1 MNRILKL
8 SSALL
13 VFTMLLAST
22 ALAKSDLAYAAV
34 AGTVTLT
41 GGESGTH
48 YSDKQGFNIV
58 TISVSDTDVSAE
70 RSGVARFTVAST
82 TAQNVDGHT
91 TFPLDGTNV
100 PSGGTANTG
109 AVAAILQGEAEQVDT
124 FTATAG
130 QTVFTLTKPGRDANN
145 DAQLGITDVVVT
157 INGVTTAAASVQT
170 TKTSGAGAGNNGANG
185 ATRITTV
192 TMGAA
197 TVGDVYVITYETS
210 EYDQA
215 TPANTPFLTGVSDM
229 SINVGGTGSI
239 DGNTV
244 YDPTAATPVGLIDP
258 STGIIQATAKLDYNV
273 VKISFK
279 YEVTDTLT
287 DKIKVSTPTSTALNK
302 DRTLTAT
309 ESGAATDAYTTTVAL
324 FSSADY
330 AIIEKEVN
338 RASCDAGGNDGAT
351 PTEVHD
357 CLDTATGAQ
366 TLGTRWL
373 AARAALGIA
382 DTAGNSPILLAR
394 IVPVAD
400 GETLTVAY
408 TDASPAATVS
418 ATATMDMTAPTI
430 TLVQPT
436 SATSTNNT
444 TPTLEVQVTDTGAG
458 VTSSTIDLA
467 LGDVDKNAVA
477 SPITNGFRITF
488 VPSSELAEASY
499 EWNVITNG
507 QVAQDITDDVGN
519 TPATTVAG
527 TVTTPFTFN
536 VDKTAA
542 TLSSAV
548 TGTGEA
554 SRSTDADGVVTLV
567 EEANS
572 SAVKITFDD
581 GDGNA
586 KIDAASIAVSD
597 ITIGGTNPASVTV
610 NNNIVYAVMAT
621 ALDSAATPK
630 VEISGS
636 ISDAAGNATTTGDV
650 TATDGIVPTITI
662 STDVSVTKE
671 KVTITVTSSENL
683 LVAPEIY
690 VATIGAGSLTATAT
704 SSTVYTATATT
715 TTSEVHTISVNAV
728 DIASN
733 NVRVQVTQEDI
744 SAAVR
749 TAADAESDDV
759 LDVATVITLPKGNIV
774 DSTGDGQ
781 ITVADVKTGCGTT
794 LAGAKNDTAQEVTS
808 LVATTGAIKLHADQ
822 VTAANTCLTATAA
835 HSWVAT
841 YAYTASTATFEGDV
855 ALAAPTL
862 KPNADTDDTSPHIII
877 DFSAE
882 ATEYTSDANAAVT
895 ISKATL
901 DGVDITGD
909 LQTSDNGKFVY
920 LASGLAVGEHTIV
933 VNAADTA
940 GNVLATDAS
949 QTFNVVAEAETSIAL
964 SPGMNLISFSGATK
978 STAFSDVF
986 SNSTINSVL
995 TYDPSVPGNWL
1006 SATLNSATGKLEGP
1020 LAERA
1025 VDEDLAYWVDSS
1037 SYDPIKV
1044 VIPSIGFGAQT
1055 LPPSI
1060 DVVKGYNYVAIATIS
1075 GASTVQSETYFS
1087 TITWTRGY
1095 VFNATTQAYTTITK
1109 GSDVALNVGDGV
1121 IIYASA
1127 AGVIVP

>member
-48 YSDKQGFNIV
+48 YSDKQTFNIV
-58 TISVSDTDVSAE
+58 NISVSDTDVSPE
-70 RSGVARFTVAST
+70 RNGVARFIST
-82 TAQNVDGHT
+82 DVTTNNGANGHT
-91 TFPLDGTNV
+91 AFPLNGITV
-100 PSGGTANTG
+100 PSGSTAN
-109 AVAAILQGEAEQVDT
+109 VSSSAILAGETEQVDT
-124 FTATAG
+124 YTATAG
-130 QTVFTLTKPGRDANN
+130 QTVFQLTKKARDGDDSGTLTIA
-145 DAQLGITDVVVT
+145 DVVVT
-157 INGVTTAAASVQT
+157 INGVTTAAASVQLT
-170 TKTSGAGAGNNGANG
+170 EPDGTAGATAIN
-185 ATRITTV
+185 TV
-192 TMGAA
+192 TMAAA
-197 TVGDVYVITYETS
+197 TVGDTYVITYEIS
-210 EYDQA
+210 EYDQS
-215 TPANTPFLTGVSDM
+215 TPANTPFLTGIGDV
-229 SINVGGTGSI
+229 SINVAGTA
-239 DGNTV
+239 GNLNNLSMN
-244 YDPTAATPVGLIDP
+244 PTASVPVALIDP
-258 STGIIQATAKLDYNV
+258 ATGVVNSTAKLDYNII
-273 VKISFK
+273 KISFK
-279 YEVTDTLT
+279 YEVADTLT

-302 DRTLTAT
+302 DRTLTAV
-309 ESGAATDAYTTTVAL
+309 ESGAATDAYTTSVAL

-330 AIIEKEVN
+330 AIIEKELN
-338 RASCDAGGNDGAT
+338 RASCDANSNGLT
-351 PTEVHD
+351 LTELD
-357 CLDTATGAQ
+357 ACLDTATGSGAL
-366 TLGTRWL
+366 TTRVL
-373 AARAALGIA
+373 AAAAALTPAIG
-382 DTAGNSPILLAR
+382 DTVAAGGLLATK
-394 IVPVAD
+394 ILPVSD

-408 TDASPAATVS
+408 TDADPAATVT
-418 ATATMDMTAPTI
+418 ATATLDMTAPTI

-554 SRSTDADGVVTLV
+554 SRATDADGVVTV
-567 EEANS
+567 TEGANS

-690 VATIGAGSLTATAT
+690 VATIGAASLTATAT

-781 ITVADVKTGCGTT
+781 ITVADVKTGCGST
-794 LAGAKNDTAQEVTS
+794 LANAKGDTAQDVTS
-808 LVATTGAIKLHADQ
+808 LVATTGAIKIHADQ
-822 VTAANTCLTATAA
+822 VQGGGASCATATAA

-882 ATEYTSDANAAVT
+882 ATEYTNDANAAVT

-1044 VIPSIGFGAQT
+1044 VIPAIGFGAQT

-1060 DVVKGYNYVAIATIS
+1060 DVVEGYNYVAIATVGS
-1075 GASTVQSETYFS
+1075 ASTVQSETYFS

-1121 IIYASA
+1121 IVYASA

>member
-48 YSDKQGFNIV
+48 YSDKQTFNIV
-58 TISVSDTDVSAE
+58 NISVSDTDVSPE
-70 RSGVARFTVAST
+70 RNGVARFIST
-82 TAQNVDGHT
+82 DVTTNNGANGHT
-91 TFPLDGTNV
+91 AFPLNGITV
-100 PSGGTANTG
+100 PSGSTAN
-109 AVAAILQGEAEQVDT
+109 VSSSAILAGETEQVDT
-124 FTATAG
+124 FTATGG
-130 QTVFTLTKPGRDANN
+130 QTVFQLTKKARDGDDSGTLTIA
-145 DAQLGITDVVVT
+145 DVVVT
-157 INGVTTAAASVQT
+157 INGVTTAAASVQLT
-170 TKTSGAGAGNNGANG
+170 EPDGTAGATAIN
-185 ATRITTV
+185 TV
-192 TMGAA
+192 TMAAA
-197 TVGDVYVITYETS
+197 TVGDTYVITYEIS
-210 EYDQA
+210 EYDQS
-215 TPANTPFLTGVSDM
+215 TPANTPFLTGIGDV
-229 SINVGGTGSI
+229 SINVAGTA
-239 DGNTV
+239 GNLNNLSMN
-244 YDPTAATPVGLIDP
+244 PTASVPVALIDP
-258 STGIIQATAKLDYNV
+258 ATGVVNSTAKLDYNII
-273 VKISFK
+273 KISFK
-279 YEVTDTLT
+279 YEVADTLT

-309 ESGAATDAYTTTVAL
+309 ESGAATDAYTTSVAL

-330 AIIEKEVN
+330 AIIEKELN
-338 RASCDAGGNDGAT
+338 RASCDANSNGLT
-351 PTEVHD
+351 LTELD
-357 CLDTATGAQ
+357 ACLDTATGDGAL
-366 TLGTRWL
+366 TTRVL
-373 AARAALGIA
+373 AAAAALTPVIG
-382 DTAGNSPILLAR
+382 DTVAAGGLLATK
-394 IVPVAD
+394 ILPVSD

-408 TDASPAATVS
+408 TDADPAATVT
-418 ATATMDMTAPTI
+418 ATATLDMTAPTI

-586 KIDAASIAVSD
+586 KIDASSLAVSD

-610 NNNIVYAVMAT
+610 NDNIVYAVMAT

-808 LVATTGAIKLHADQ
+808 LVATTGAIKIHADQ
-822 VTAANTCLTATAA
+822 VQGGGASCATATAA

-841 YAYTASTATFEGDV
+841 YAYTAATATFEGDV

-882 ATEYTSDANAAVT
+882 ATEYTSDANSAVT

-901 DGVDITGD
+901 DGVDISGS

-933 VNAADTA
+933 VNAADVA

-1006 SATLNSATGKLEGP
+1006 SATLNSASGKLEGP

-1121 IIYASA
+1121 IVYASA

>member
-1 MNRILKL
+1 
-8 SSALL
+8 
-13 VFTMLLAST
+13 
-22 ALAKSDLAYAAV
+22 
-34 AGTVTLT
+34 
-41 GGESGTH
+41 
-48 YSDKQGFNIV
+48 
-58 TISVSDTDVSAE
+58 
-70 RSGVARFTVAST
+70 
-82 TAQNVDGHT
+82 
-91 TFPLDGTNV
+91 
-100 PSGGTANTG
+100 
-109 AVAAILQGEAEQVDT
+109 
-124 FTATAG
+124 
-130 QTVFTLTKPGRDANN
+130 
-145 DAQLGITDVVVT
+145 
-157 INGVTTAAASVQT
+157 
-170 TKTSGAGAGNNGANG
+170 
-185 ATRITTV
+185 
-192 TMGAA
+192 
-197 TVGDVYVITYETS
+197 
-210 EYDQA
+210 
-215 TPANTPFLTGVSDM
+215 
-229 SINVGGTGSI
+229 
-239 DGNTV
+239 
-244 YDPTAATPVGLIDP
+244 
-258 STGIIQATAKLDYNV
+258 
-273 VKISFK
+273 
-279 YEVTDTLT
+279 
-287 DKIKVSTPTSTALNK
+287 
-302 DRTLTAT
+302 
-309 ESGAATDAYTTTVAL
+309 
-324 FSSADY
+324 
-330 AIIEKEVN
+330 
-338 RASCDAGGNDGAT
+338 
-351 PTEVHD
+351 
-357 CLDTATGAQ
+357 
-366 TLGTRWL
+366 
-373 AARAALGIA
+373 
-382 DTAGNSPILLAR
+382 
-394 IVPVAD
+394 
-400 GETLTVAY
+400 
-408 TDASPAATVS
+408 
-418 ATATMDMTAPTI
+418 MTAPTI

-519 TPATTVAG
+519 SPATTVAG

-597 ITIGGTNPASVTV
+597 ITIGGANPASVTV

-1121 IIYASA
+1121 IVYASA

>member
-70 RSGVARFTVAST
+70 RSGVARFTVTNTA
-82 TAQNVDGHT
+82 AQNVDGHT
-91 TFPLDGTNV
+91 GFPLNGTAV
-100 PSGGTANTG
+100 PTGGTANTG

-382 DTAGNSPILLAR
+382 DSAGNSPILLAR

-519 TPATTVAG
+519 SPATTVAG

-554 SRSTDADGVVTLV
+554 SRATDADGVVTV
-567 EEANS
+567 TEGANS

-882 ATEYTSDANAAVT
+882 ATEYTSDANSAVT

>member
-48 YSDKQGFNIV
+48 YSDKQTFNIV
-58 TISVSDTDVSAE
+58 NISVSDTDVSPE
-70 RSGVARFTVAST
+70 RNGVARFIST
-82 TAQNVDGHT
+82 DVTTNNGANGHT
-91 TFPLDGTNV
+91 AFPLNGITV
-100 PSGGTANTG
+100 PSGSTAN
-109 AVAAILQGEAEQVDT
+109 VSSSAILAGETEQVDT
-124 FTATAG
+124 FTATGG
-130 QTVFTLTKPGRDANN
+130 QTVFQLTKKARDGDDSGTLTIA
-145 DAQLGITDVVVT
+145 DVVVT
-157 INGVTTAAASVQT
+157 INGVTTAAASVQLT
-170 TKTSGAGAGNNGANG
+170 EPDGTAGATAIN
-185 ATRITTV
+185 TV

-197 TVGDVYVITYETS
+197 TVGDTYVITYEIS
-210 EYDQA
+210 EYDQS
-215 TPANTPFLTGVSDM
+215 TPANTPFLTGIGDV
-229 SINVGGTGSI
+229 SINVAGTA
-239 DGNTV
+239 GNLNNLSMN
-244 YDPTAATPVGLIDP
+244 PTASVPVALIDP
-258 STGIIQATAKLDYNV
+258 ATGVVNSTAKLDYNII
-273 VKISFK
+273 KISFK
-279 YEVTDTLT
+279 YEVADTLT

-382 DTAGNSPILLAR
+382 DSAGNSPILLAR

-408 TDASPAATVS
+408 TDADPAATVT
-418 ATATMDMTAPTI
+418 ATATLDMTAPTI

-444 TPTLEVQVTDTGAG
+444 TPTHEVQVTDTGAG

-519 TPATTVAG
+519 SPATTVAG

-586 KIDAASIAVSD
+586 KIDASSLAVSD

-610 NNNIVYAVMAT
+610 NDNIVYAVMAT

-662 STDVSVTKE
+662 TTDVSVTKE

-882 ATEYTSDANAAVT
+882 ATEYTSDANSAVT

-901 DGVDITGD
+901 DGVDISGS

-1121 IIYASA
+1121 IVYASA

>member
-145 DAQLGITDVVVT
+145 DAQLGVTDVVVT

-170 TKTSGAGAGNNGANG
+170 TKTDGSGGGNNGANG

-192 TMGAA
+192 TMAAA

-351 PTEVHD
+351 PTEVHA

-382 DTAGNSPILLAR
+382 DSAGNSPILLAR

-554 SRSTDADGVVTLV
+554 SRATDADGVVTV
-567 EEANS
+567 TEGANS

-610 NNNIVYAVMAT
+610 NDNIVYAVMAT

-882 ATEYTSDANAAVT
+882 ATEYTSDANSAVT

>member
-41 GGESGTH
+41 GGEAGTH

-58 TISVSDTDVSAE
+58 TIAVADTDVSSE
-70 RSGVARFTVAST
+70 RSGVARFLVANT
-82 TAQNVDGHT
+82 GANNVDGHT
-91 TFPLDGTNV
+91 GFPLNGITA
-100 PSGGTANTG
+100 PTGSTANGSTS
-109 AVAAILQGEAEQVDT
+109 AVLAGEKAASDSFSAPGNS
-124 FTATAG
+124 AT
-130 QTVFTLTKPGRDANN
+130 FTLTTYARDAN
-145 DAQLGITDVVVT
+145 DDGALTVADVSAT
-157 INGVTTAAASVQT
+157 IDGAAATIASVTTKEPDGT
-170 TKTSGAGAGNNGANG
+170 AGAVLIDTVTLNGGNPTAG
-185 ATRITTV
+185 ATV
-192 TMGAA
+192 
-197 TVGDVYVITYETS
+197 VISYETS
-210 EYDQA
+210 EYDQV
-215 TPANTPFLTGVSDM
+215 TPANTPFLTGIGDTT
-229 SINVGGTGSI
+229 INVGGTA
-239 DGNTV
+239 GNLNNAD
-244 YDPTAATPVGLIDP
+244 YNPAAATPVGLINP
-258 STGIIQATAKLDYNV
+258 ATGVVNSTAKLDYNV

-279 YEVTDTLT
+279 YEVKDTLT
-287 DKIKVSTPTSTALNK
+287 DKVKVSTPTSTALNK
-302 DRTLTAT
+302 DRTLSAEET
-309 ESGAATDAYTTTVAL
+309 GAATDTYSTTVAL
-324 FSSADY
+324 FSSSDY

-338 RASCDAGGNDGAT
+338 RASCDNGGVAANTTTAELDA
-351 PTEVHD
+351 
-357 CLDTATGAQ
+357 CLDAATGSTALA
-366 TLGTRWL
+366 TRVVAAGT
-373 AARAALGIA
+373 ALSIA
-382 DTAGNSPILLAR
+382 DGNGSAAKILAR

-408 TDASPAATVS
+408 TDADPAATVN
-418 ATATMDMTAPTI
+418 ATATLDMTAPTI

-436 SATSTNNT
+436 ADSSTNNT
-444 TPTLEVQVTDTGAG
+444 TPTLEVQVTDAGAG
-458 VTSSTIDLA
+458 VTAANLDISLNDT
-467 LGDVDKNAVA
+467 DKNAVA

-488 VPSSELAEASY
+488 VPSAELAEASY

-507 QVAQDITDDVGN
+507 QVAQDIKDDVGN

-527 TVTTPFTFN
+527 SVTTPFKFN

-542 TLSSAV
+542 TLSTAV

-554 SRSTDADGVVTLV
+554 SRDADGVVT
-567 EEANS
+567 EGANS

-586 KIDAASIAVSD
+586 KIDAATVSVSD
-597 ITIGGTNPASVTV
+597 ITVGGDNPASVTV
-610 NNNIVYAVMAT
+610 SNNIVYAVMAT

-630 VEISGS
+630 VEVAGS
-636 ISDAAGNATTTGDV
+636 ISDSAGNATTTGSV

-662 STDVSVTKE
+662 TTDKTVTKD

-683 LVAPEIY
+683 LVAPEIF

-704 SSTVYTATATT
+704 SSTVYTAEATT
-715 TTSEVHTISVNAV
+715 TTSEVHTISVNAI

-733 NVRVQVTQEDI
+733 NVKVQVTQEDI

-759 LDVATVITLPKGNIV
+759 LDAATAITLPKGNIV

-781 ITVADVKTGCGTT
+781 ITAADVKTGCGST
-794 LAGAKNDTAQEVTS
+794 LANAKADTPQEATS
-808 LVATTGAIKLHADQ
+808 LVATTGVIKLHADQ
-822 VTAANTCLTATAA
+822 VQGGGASCATATAA

-841 YAYTASTATFEGDV
+841 YAYTAATATFEGDV

-882 ATEYTSDANAAVT
+882 GTEYTSDGNSAVT

-901 DGVDITGD
+901 DGVDISGS
-909 LQTSDNGKFVY
+909 LQSSDNAKFVY
-920 LASGLAVGEHTIV
+920 LASGLAVGDHTIV
-933 VNAADTA
+933 VNAADAA

-949 QTFNVVAEAETSIAL
+949 QTFKVVAETETSIGL
-964 SPGMNLISFSGATK
+964 SPGMNLISFKGATK
-978 STAFSDVF
+978 SSAFSDVF

-1006 SATLNSATGKLEGP
+1006 SATRNATSGKLEGP
-1020 LAERA
+1020 LAERT

-1044 VIPSIGFGAQT
+1044 VIPAIGFGSQS

-1060 DVVKGYNYVAIATIS
+1060 DVVKGYNYVAIATV
-1075 GASTVQSETYFS
+1075 GAGSTVQSETYFS

>member
-1 MNRILKL
+1 
-8 SSALL
+8 
-13 VFTMLLAST
+13 MLLAST

-41 GGESGTH
+41 GGEAGTH
-48 YSDKQGFNIV
+48 YSDKATFNIV
-58 TISVSDTDVSAE
+58 SISVADADVSPE
-70 RSGVARFTVAST
+70 RSGVARFITPNT
-82 TAQNVDGHT
+82 QTDNIDGCEN
-91 TFPLDGTNV
+91 FPLN
-100 PSGGTANTG
+100 GTAIPTTCG
-109 AVAAILQGEAEQVDT
+109 SVVTDVTPAILAGEVSKTDT
-124 FTATAG
+124 FTATNA
-130 QTVFTLTKPGRDANN
+130 QTVFVLTLPGRDADDN
-145 DAQLGITDVVVT
+145 AGLTISDVVVT
-157 INGVTTAAASVQT
+157 VDGTVTAAASVQT
-170 TKTSGAGAGNNGANG
+170 TKTDGSAAGNNGATL
-185 ATRITTV
+185 ATRIVSV
-192 TMGAA
+192 TMGTGVA
-197 TVGDVYVITYETS
+197 TGKTVTVQYETS

-215 TPANTPFLTGVSDM
+215 TPANTPFLTGISDM
-229 SINVGGTGSI
+229 SINVGGSAANLTSA
-239 DGNTV
+239 N
-244 YDPTAATPVGLIDP
+244 YNPTAATPVGLIDP
-258 STGIIQATAKLDYNV
+258 STGIVSSNTKLDYNV

-279 YEVTDTLT
+279 YEVLDTLT
-287 DKIKVSTPTSTALNK
+287 DLIKVSTPTSTALNK
-302 DRTLTAT
+302 DRTLTAA
-309 ESGAATDAYTTTVAL
+309 ESGAATDAYTTSVAL

-338 RASCDAGGNDGAT
+338 RASCDNAGVAANT
-351 PTEVHD
+351 TVTELDV
-357 CLDTATGAQ
+357 CLDTATGSTALA
-366 TLGTRWL
+366 TRVVAANTSLGNGDASGS
-373 AARAALGIA
+373 AA
-382 DTAGNSPILLAR
+382 SLLAR
-394 IVPVAD
+394 IIPVAD
-400 GETLTVAY
+400 GETLTVSY

-418 ATATMDMTAPTI
+418 ATATLDMTAPTI

-436 SATSTNNT
+436 TATSTNNT

-488 VPSSELAEASY
+488 VPSAELAEASY
-499 EWNVITNG
+499 EWNVIKNG
-507 QVAQDITDDVGN
+507 DATADIADDVGN
-519 TPATTVAG
+519 TPATTVVG
-527 TVTTPFTFN
+527 SVTTPFTFN

-542 TLSSAV
+542 TLSTAV

-554 SRSTDADGVVTLV
+554 SRATDATTLVVTV
-567 EEANS
+567 TEEANA

-586 KIDAASIAVSD
+586 KIDATTVTISD

-610 NNNIVYAVMAT
+610 NDNVIYAVMAT

-630 VEISGS
+630 VEIAGS

-650 TATDGIVPTITI
+650 TATDGIVPTLTIT
-662 STDVSVTKE
+662 TDVSVTKE
-671 KVTITVTSSENL
+671 KVVITVTSSENL
-683 LVAPEIY
+683 LVAPEIF
-690 VATIGAGSLTATAT
+690 VATIGTASLTATAT

-733 NVRVQVTQEDI
+733 NVKVQVTDEDI

-749 TAADAESDDV
+749 TAADAESDDA
-759 LDVATVITLPKGNIV
+759 LDVATVITLAKANIV

-781 ITVADVKTGCGTT
+781 ITLDDIKTGCGAT
-794 LAGAKNDTAQEVTS
+794 LTAAKADAGDSVSA
-808 LVATTGAIKLHADQ
+808 LVSATLGTIKLHANQ
-822 VTAANTCLTATAA
+822 VTGGSDSCAIATAA

-855 ALAAPTL
+855 ALAAPVL

-882 ATEYTSDANAAVT
+882 ATEYTSDANSKVT

-901 DGVDITGD
+901 DGVDISAS

-920 LASGLAVGEHTIV
+920 LASGLAVGDHTIV
-933 VNAADTA
+933 VNAADVA

-949 QTFNVVAEAETSIAL
+949 QTFKVIAEAETSIAL
-964 SPGMNLISFSGATK
+964 SPGLNLVSFSGATK

-1006 SATLNSATGKLEGP
+1006 SATLNSATAKLEGP
-1020 LAERA
+1020 LSERT

-1044 VIPSIGFGAQT
+1044 VIPAIGFGSQS

-1060 DVVKGYNYVAIATIS
+1060 DVVKGYNYVAIATINS
-1075 GASTVQSETYFS
+1075 ATTTVSSETYLG

-1095 VFNATTQAYTTITK
+1095 VFNATTQAYTTVTS
-1109 GSDVALNVGDGV
+1109 GTNVTLNVGDG
-1121 IIYASA
+1121 IIVYASA

>member
-1 MNRILKL
+1 
-8 SSALL
+8 
-13 VFTMLLAST
+13 MLLAST

-48 YSDKQGFNIV
+48 YSDKQTFNIV
-58 TISVSDTDVSAE
+58 TISVSDTDVSPE
-70 RSGVARFTVAST
+70 RNGVARFIST
-82 TAQNVDGHT
+82 DVTTNNGANGHT
-91 TFPLDGTNV
+91 AFPLNGITA
-100 PSGGTANTG
+100 PTGSTANVSG
-109 AVAAILQGEAEQVDT
+109 SAILAGETEQVDT
-124 FTATAG
+124 FTATNN
-130 QTVFTLTKPGRDANN
+130 QTVFQLTKKARDGDDSGTLTIA
-145 DAQLGITDVVVT
+145 DVVVT
-157 INGVTTAAASVQT
+157 INGVTTAAASVQLT
-170 TKTSGAGAGNNGANG
+170 EPDGTAGATAIN
-185 ATRITTV
+185 TV
-192 TMGAA
+192 TMAAA
-197 TVGDVYVITYETS
+197 TVGDTYVITYEIS
-210 EYDQA
+210 EYDQS
-215 TPANTPFLTGVSDM
+215 TPANTPFLTGIGDV
-229 SINVGGTGSI
+229 SINVAGTA
-239 DGNTV
+239 GNLNNLSMN
-244 YDPTAATPVGLIDP
+244 PTASVPVALIDP
-258 STGIIQATAKLDYNV
+258 ATGVVNSTAKLDYNII
-273 VKISFK
+273 KISFK
-279 YEVTDTLT
+279 YEVADTLT

-309 ESGAATDAYTTTVAL
+309 ESGAATDAYTTSVAL

-330 AIIEKEVN
+330 AIIEKELN
-338 RASCDAGGNDGAT
+338 RASCDANSNGLT
-351 PTEVHD
+351 LTELD
-357 CLDTATGAQ
+357 ACLDTATGSGAL
-366 TLGTRWL
+366 TTRVL
-373 AARAALGIA
+373 AAAAALTPAIG
-382 DTAGNSPILLAR
+382 DTVAAGGLLATK
-394 IVPVAD
+394 ILPVSD

-408 TDASPAATVS
+408 TDADPAATVT
-418 ATATMDMTAPTI
+418 ATATLDMTAPTI

-499 EWNVITNG
+499 EWNVIKNG
-507 QVAQDITDDVGN
+507 DATADIADDVGN
-519 TPATTVAG
+519 TPATTIAG

-542 TLSSAV
+542 TLSAAV

-662 STDVSVTKE
+662 TTDVSVTKE

-690 VATIGAGSLTATAT
+690 VATIGAASLTATAT

-781 ITVADVKTGCGTT
+781 ITVADVKTGCGST
-794 LAGAKNDTAQEVTS
+794 LANAKGDTAQDVTS
-808 LVATTGAIKLHADQ
+808 LVATTGAIKIHADQ
-822 VTAANTCLTATAA
+822 VQGGGASCATATAA

-882 ATEYTSDANAAVT
+882 ATEYTSDANATVT

-901 DGVDITGD
+901 DGVDISGD

-933 VNAADTA
+933 VNAADVA

-949 QTFNVVAEAETSIAL
+949 QTFEVIAEAETSIAL

-1044 VIPSIGFGAQT
+1044 VIPAIGFGAQT

-1121 IIYASA
+1121 IVYASA

>member
-1 MNRILKL
+1 MTTNNNHNGHTAFPLNGIT
-8 SSALL
+8 AP
-13 VFTMLLAST
+13 TGST
-22 ALAKSDLAYAAV
+22 ANV
-34 AGTVTLT
+34 
-41 GGESGTH
+41 SG
-48 YSDKQGFNIV
+48 S
-58 TISVSDTDVSAE
+58 
-70 RSGVARFTVAST
+70 
-82 TAQNVDGHT
+82 
-91 TFPLDGTNV
+91 
-100 PSGGTANTG
+100 
-109 AVAAILQGEAEQVDT
+109 AILAGETEQVDT
-124 FTATAG
+124 FTATGG
-130 QTVFTLTKPGRDANN
+130 QTVFQLTKKARDGDDSGTLTIA
-145 DAQLGITDVVVT
+145 DVVVT
-157 INGVTTAAASVQT
+157 INGVTTAAASVQLT
-170 TKTSGAGAGNNGANG
+170 EPDGTAGATAIN
-185 ATRITTV
+185 TV
-192 TMGAA
+192 TMGQA
-197 TVGDVYVITYETS
+197 TTGDVYVITYEIS
-210 EYDQA
+210 EYNQSS
-215 TPANTPFLTGVSDM
+215 PGSTPFLTGIGDV
-229 SINVGGTGSI
+229 SINVAGTA
-239 DGNTV
+239 GNLNNLSMN
-244 YDPTAATPVGLIDP
+244 PTASVPVALIDP
-258 STGIIQATAKLDYNV
+258 ATGVVNSTAKLDYNV

-302 DRTLTAT
+302 DRTLTAS

-324 FSSADY
+324 FSAGDY

-338 RASCDAGGNDGAT
+338 RASCDNGGVAANTTTAELDA
-351 PTEVHD
+351 
-357 CLDTATGAQ
+357 CLDTATGA
-366 TLGTRWL
+366 TTL
-373 AARAALGIA
+373 AARVVAAGTALGIA
-382 DTAGNSPILLAR
+382 NADGSAAKILAR

-408 TDASPAATVS
+408 TDADPAATVS
-418 ATATMDMTAPTI
+418 ATATLDMTAPTI

-586 KIDAASIAVSD
+586 KIDASSIAVSD

-794 LAGAKNDTAQEVTS
+794 LANAKGDTAQDVTS
-808 LVATTGAIKLHADQ
+808 LVPTTGAIKIHADQ
-822 VTAANTCLTATAA
+822 VQGGGASCATATAA

-841 YAYTASTATFEGDV
+841 YAYTAATATFEGDV

-882 ATEYTSDANAAVT
+882 ATEYTSDANSAVT

-901 DGVDITGD
+901 DGVDISAD

-933 VNAADTA
+933 VNAADVA

-949 QTFNVVAEAETSIAL
+949 QTFEVIAEAETSIAL
-964 SPGMNLISFSGATK
+964 SPGMNLVSFSGATK
-978 STAFSDVF
+978 TTAFSDVF

-1006 SATLNSATGKLEGP
+1006 SATLNSASGKLEGP

-1075 GASTVQSETYFS
+1075 SASTVQSETYFS

-1121 IIYASA
+1121 IVYASA

>member
-100 PSGGTANTG
+100 PSGGSANTG

-145 DAQLGITDVVVT
+145 DAQLGVTDVVVT

-170 TKTSGAGAGNNGANG
+170 TKTDGSGGGNNGANG

-192 TMGAA
+192 TMAAA

-287 DKIKVSTPTSTALNK
+287 DKIKVSSPTSTALNK

-382 DTAGNSPILLAR
+382 DSAGNSPILLAR

-554 SRSTDADGVVTLV
+554 SRATDADGVVTV
-567 EEANS
+567 TEGANS

-933 VNAADTA
+933 VNAADVA

-1044 VIPSIGFGAQT
+1044 VIPAIGFGAQT

-1060 DVVKGYNYVAIATIS
+1060 DVVAGYNYVAIATVGS
-1075 GASTVQSETYFS
+1075 ASTVQSETYFS

-1121 IIYASA
+1121 IVYASA